1 MNAIRILRRSAWTAR
16 IPRSAPPLQYCAHDP
31 RTLSFRLY
39 STEQKPVE
47 ATPESSAPVQDTES
61 PSLSKEEA
69 LIVKKDTE
77 ILELQ
82 VQSTAIPN
90 RRLPKSPADSG
101 ARKAS
106 KRKISP
112 SQNSPVIYSRL
123 WTSWTRSEIG
133 SLRQLYQGV
142 EITERQLLQTLAK
155 HGVKPYDPLGEKFD
169 PNRHDAMYSVPA
181 PEGRE
186 PGQVID
192 VQKLGYTIKDRTLR
206 APQVGVA
213 AEKTAS

>member
-1 MNAIRILRRSAWTAR
+1 VDVLGLALKSVPSDVRSDPSTN
-16 IPRSAPPLQYCAHDP
+16 PRL
-31 RTLSFRLY
+31 
-39 STEQKPVE
+39 
-47 ATPESSAPVQDTES
+47 
-61 PSLSKEEA
+61 
-69 LIVKKDTE
+69 
-77 ILELQ
+77 LE
-82 VQSTAIPN
+82 
-90 RRLPKSPADSG
+90 
-101 ARKAS
+101 
-106 KRKISP
+106 
-112 SQNSPVIYSRL
+112 
-123 WTSWTRSEIG
+123 
-133 SLRQLYQGV
+133 LYQGV

-213 AEKTAS
+213 AEKAES